1 MEKNIPVS
9 TEKAA
14 VIPLSQIII
23 QNHDVVSFAKLM
35 EVVNQMGEGGMV
47 LMEFDLKPDFP
58 DTPRDW
64 QTQLELAFMTKSSPF
79 SRPPEIIERSEE

>member
-1 MEKNIPVS
+1 MGKNTPVS
-9 TEKAA
+9 VEKAK
-14 VIPLSQIII
+14 VVPLSQIII
-23 QNHDVVSFAKLM
+23 QNHDVVTFAKLM
-35 EVVNQMGEGGMV
+35 EVVNKMGEGGMV

-79 SRPPEIIERSEE
+79 DQPPEIIERPE